1 MDAEDYFNLLLSPV
15 RPRHYREQLGAGCD
29 SDAENEGENSDND
42 SVQDAAAVVLPLAR
56 EGGRDNR
63 EGESRDN
70 LDGKLDRRGRHG
82 VYEVQ

>member
-15 RPRHYREQLGAGCD
+15 RPRRYREQLGADCD
-29 SDAENEGENSDND
+29 SDAGNEDENNDND
-42 SVQDAAAVVLPLAR
+42 SVYESP

-70 LDGKLDRRGRHG
+70 FDGKIDCRGRHG
-82 VYEVQ
+82 VFEVQL